1 MYHLY
6 QYINHLH
13 LIQLLKNTMCL
24 CMHINLVQTF
34 MYSVI
39 VQKNNTYEGVTS
51 ENMNKKTYF
60 LLYIKMNY

>member
-1 MYHLY
+1 
-6 QYINHLH
+6 
-13 LIQLLKNTMCL
+13 
-24 CMHINLVQTF
+24 MHINLVQTF

-60 LLYIKMNY
+60 LLHIKMNY